1 MYITYMFYMFTCY
14 SYLTLFMSYML
25 SYIGDTRF
33 YIHTYQV
40 MLVLYV
46 IHNIYTH
53 IYTHIC
59 TQIMN
64 LMTQHVHFLHSLIK
78 SSDLWW
84 YVLRYSCS
92 WEGLLHSSPFIC
104 SSLILGP
111 LWLLGLCPC
120 VYFTLCGFYD
130 PSYHRLERYHPKD
143 LWSLQSSQSKT

>member
-78 SSDLWW
+78 SSDL
-84 YVLRYSCS
+84 
-92 WEGLLHSSPFIC
+92 
-104 SSLILGP
+104 
-111 LWLLGLCPC
+111 
-120 VYFTLCGFYD
+120 
-130 PSYHRLERYHPKD
+130 
-143 LWSLQSSQSKT
+143 